1 MPCPDPLLSVND
13 NQVEGLL
20 VVGGVLLLVTSLRIV
35 LLITGAVSAGNGLHN
50 AMLTALLKAPIRF
63 FDRQVRLANK
73 RDISTNKRES
83 YRYEVLIWTRLGHV
97 TCAGKG

>member
-63 FDRQVRLANK
+63 FDRQVR
-73 RDISTNKRES
+73 R
-83 YRYEVLIWTRLGHV
+83 
-97 TCAGKG
+97 